1 MLINY
6 YGHSY
11 FLITGDSYSI
21 ALDPFSNIGL
31 PEKVVKADYVF
42 CSHNHYDHNNVNL
55 TCNAKL
61 IDKSENGFEIIN
73 TYHDEVK
80 GAKRGL
86 NNVLKFVVDGN
97 TCVFMGDIGVIDKNV
112 IEKTK
117 GCDYL
122 FIPVGGT
129 YTIDYK
135 EAKRYV
141 EEIKPKV
148 VIPMHYKLEGC
159 TVDVD
164 KIDKFLSE
172 FENIKVVN
180 SPYVA
185 NGNEK
190 NILVIKAEL

>member
-55 TCNAKL
+55 TSNAKL

-164 KIDKFLSE
+164 KIDKFLNE